1 MKVSLVRHTSVLLD
15 GNQFCYGATDV
26 DVIPENFEREAEG
39 ARKAIVQLQPDA
51 VFTSPL
57 QRAVR
62 LASYC
67 GYPEAQRD
75 DRLKEMNFGDWE
87 GRPWTEILTT
97 EDVPDFF
104 SYYINNPTPNG
115 ESLKDQLNRV
125 HHFFEEKKREKHK
138 HILLFCH
145 GGVINCARTLV
156 GETTIEKA
164 FASLPGFASHTLLEF

>member
-87 GRPWTEILTT
+87 GRPWTEILTI